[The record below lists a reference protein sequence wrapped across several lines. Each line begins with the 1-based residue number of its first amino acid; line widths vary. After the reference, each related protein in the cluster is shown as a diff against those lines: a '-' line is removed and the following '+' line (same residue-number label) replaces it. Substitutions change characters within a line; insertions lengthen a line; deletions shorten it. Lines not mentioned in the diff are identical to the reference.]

1 MSNKKPAKRIRV
13 IPVPRPSIDMERF
26 AAAILGLAHHLRQGR
41 QDGDIPQVETKH
53 TREDRK

>member
-26 AAAILGLAHHLRQGR
+26 AAAIVGLAHHLRQVR
-41 QDGDIPQVETKH
+41 QDGDASPVASKQAS
-53 TREDRK
+53 EDRK